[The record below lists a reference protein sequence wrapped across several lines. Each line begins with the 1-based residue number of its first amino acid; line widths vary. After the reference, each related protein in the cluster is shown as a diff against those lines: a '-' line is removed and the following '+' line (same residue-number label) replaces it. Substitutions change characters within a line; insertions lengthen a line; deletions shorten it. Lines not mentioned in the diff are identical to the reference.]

1 MHISLSVI
9 RDKVDIVYVTPLE
22 GAFTKPSLQSTFGM
36 MLDERKITLESDF
49 VIEHIDAE
57 TKTIVS
63 MDEREVAFDF
73 AGYSAS

>member
-36 MLDERKITLESDF
+36 MLDERKITLSQ
-49 VIEHIDAE
+49 IL
-57 TKTIVS
+57 
-63 MDEREVAFDF
+63 
-73 AGYSAS
+73 